1 MARKRNRTPRTNVD
15 NSTQVDGSTMN
26 EDTGAEDTGEDTTQD
41 EEGDDM
47 ADETQNEQEN
57 TGTQT
62 PPVEQSSQETPPAPP
77 PVETPTTPPVE
88 APVTP
93 PQQDTAPIEQ
103 TAPSSVV
110 EVVEGDNIR
119 VANLKRLLAS
129 FIEHNAKIA
138 KDSRE
143 FGESARTIAA
153 VAQQIS
159 RNPTQSVLTLFLN
172 FFKENLEGCCS
183 HDNFLKGCEQL
194 GREAGLKVGFLY
206 VLFNNMASGTKGRI
220 DRDRVVSAFG
230 GHDIINFYDR
240 TLRIGL

>member
-1 MARKRNRTPRTNVD
+1 MARKRNRTPRVNVD
-15 NSTQVDGSTMN
+15 NSIISDDSNMN
-26 EDTGAEDTGEDTTQD
+26 QDTGQEETGDDTTQD

-47 ADETQNEQEN
+47 ADDNQN
-57 TGTQT
+57 
-62 PPVEQSSQETPPAPP
+62 SQETGDTQP
-77 PVETPTTPPVE
+77 PVITPTEQVV
-88 APVTP
+88 ASV
-93 PQQDTAPIEQ
+93 EQ

-110 EVVEGDNIR
+110 EVIEGDNIR
-119 VANLKRLLAS
+119 IANLKRLLAS
-129 FIEHNAKIA
+129 FVEHNAKIA